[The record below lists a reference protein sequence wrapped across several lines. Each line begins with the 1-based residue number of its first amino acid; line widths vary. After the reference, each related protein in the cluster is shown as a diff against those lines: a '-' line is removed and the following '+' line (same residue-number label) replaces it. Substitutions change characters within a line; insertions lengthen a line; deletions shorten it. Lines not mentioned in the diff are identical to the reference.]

1 MRRRQVP
8 AKRIVMAWVAL
19 AVMTAAVVG
28 ALAGPAAAHNGDE
41 AYAYLDVTETSLG
54 GRIDVPVP
62 DLEEALGIDLETG
75 SIDELIAN
83 VNANREAIVAYLDEH
98 FDIGAAGV
106 SWTVDFGAVE
116 PLFEDV
122 STAVY
127 VLFPFSVDVPVNEV
141 PRILDVTFDPFVDE
155 VADRRPVA
163 LIRNDWGAGVVDAD
177 RSRIAVFD
185 SGTRSQSIDLG
196 DTGWWKNFRASIDL
210 GVDHIK
216 TGPDH
221 ILFVMVLVLP
231 SVAIFAGIWR
241 PAPTFGSALWRV
253 LKIVTMFTVAHSITF
268 TLAGL
273 DILPLPLPRVTESII
288 ALSIAVA
295 ALNNIRP
302 LAPNKE
308 WMISFAFGLFHGM
321 GFASLVDGLDVD
333 RSTQLVSLLGRN
345 VGIEIGQSA
354 VVIFVFPALYLVRR
368 TNYYRPFLVKSSVVL
383 SVVSLG
389 WMIERMFETDL
400 GVNDWVDPVVK
411 WPRSLASIAVITAL
425 FAVLFV
431 RERNAQRLL
440 PVYDADADYS
450 SNPSDDDGTSSP
462 SGDTHQ
468 TGDEVS
474 LDV

>member
-1 MRRRQVP
+1 MRRCQVA
-8 AKRIVMAWVAL
+8 AKRIVMGWVAL
-19 AVMTAAVVG
+19 AVLVAAVVG
-28 ALAGPAAAHNGDE
+28 VFAGPAAAHNGNE

-83 VNANREAIVAYLDEH
+83 VNANRDAIVAYLDEH
-98 FDIGAAGV
+98 FDIGADGA
-106 SWTVDFGAVE
+106 SWSIDFGAVE

-127 VLFPFSVDVPVNEV
+127 VLFPFSVDVPVGEV
-141 PRILDVTFDPFVDE
+141 PRILDVTFDPFLDE
-155 VADRRPVA
+155 IPDRRPVA

-185 SGTRSQSIDLG
+185 GGTRSQSIDLG

-210 GVDHIK
+210 GLDHIK

-231 SVAIFAGIWR
+231 SVAIFAGTWR
-241 PAPTFGSALWRV
+241 PAPTFGRALWRV
-253 LKIVTMFTVAHSITF
+253 LKVITMFTVAHSITF

-273 DILPLPLPRVTESII
+273 DILPLPSGRVTESII

-308 WMISFAFGLFHGM
+308 WIISFSFGLFHGM

-354 VVIFVFPALYLVRR
+354 VVILVFPALYLLRR
-368 TNYYRPFLVKSSVVL
+368 TTYYRPFLVGSSAVL
-383 SVVSLG
+383 SFVSLG
-389 WMIERMFETDL
+389 WMIERMFEVDL

-411 WPRSLASIAVITAL
+411 WPRSLASIAVITVL
-425 FAVLFV
+425 FAILFV
-431 RERNAQRLL
+431 RERNAQRLVA
-440 PVYDADADYS
+440 VYDGNADYTS
-450 SNPSDDDGTSSP
+450 GQSDDDRIP
-462 SGDTHQ
+462 SL
-468 TGDEVS
+468 V
-474 LDV
+474 

>member
-155 VADRRPVA
+155 IADRRPVA

-368 TNYYRPFLVKSSVVL
+368 TNYYRPFLVESSVVL

>member
-116 PLFEDV
+116 PLFEEV